1 MGLSEEIAAFHAGK
15 ARESARAGQ
24 RAALLCL
31 TGVDLDEGEKLRG
44 ETRVRFC
51 RRLERLIERER
62 QKGVRRPWAY
72 DLNRHIALKQALDA
86 LRGPDGGKRNGG
98 ACAPPRHIRKR

>member
-1 MGLSEEIAAFHAGK
+1 MHGMSLSDEISAFHAGK

-31 TGVDLDEGEKLRG
+31 SGVDLDEGEKLRG
-44 ETRVRFC
+44 EARARFC
-51 RRLERLIERER
+51 RRLARLIERER
-62 QKGVRRPWAY
+62 QKGVRRHWAY

-86 LRGPDGGKRNGG
+86 LRNGENRSGG
-98 ACAPPRHIRKR
+98 ACAPPHQNDA